1 MKTKTYGV
9 TGLMEWQPII
19 HTGKATFKPQFTG
32 GAMSSYGVTPA
43 KYTTSNPIFQH
54 IIENSAYFKSGRIEL
69 LFETDDGQKDNSRHK
84 SHSKGS
90 EETLPQKNT
99 ETYDET
105 EGNKPDDD
113 QKDTNKVNETLEV
126 VEVSDMETAKD
137 YLMDNYGIDRSTL
150 RTLKATTAAATKH
163 GIRFVVKD

>member
-1 MKTKTYGV
+1 MKIKTYGV

-19 HTGKATFKPQFTG
+19 YAGKATFKPHFTG

-43 KYTTSNPIFQH
+43 KYTTSNSVFQH
-54 IIENSAYFKSGRIEL
+54 IIENSTYFKNGRIEL
-69 LFETDDGQKDNSRHK
+69 LYETDDGKKDARRHIPTPK
-84 SHSKGS
+84 DLDEAIPENAVTDDMT
-90 EETLPQKNT
+90 EEHTDKH
-99 ETYDET
+99 ETGD
-105 EGNKPDDD
+105 K
-113 QKDTNKVNETLEV
+113 LED

-150 RTLKATTAAATKH
+150 RTLKATTATAAKH